1 MSDKDFLEM
10 CKAFD
15 PSAEVDKARQ
25 FEKIKT
31 KLNQEERIIMNKNRK
46 MKKPAVALVAA
57 LVGVMSISAVAIAAV
72 NGNWR
77 HSEIVI
83 LEGEQY
89 VNEFTRMENLDEG
102 IIMGSRDIYRYA
114 TSPIVIEV
122 DGVAEVIQDLTI
134 LHDLDEALAKLT
146 IDVLQPAYL
155 PEGFTFSYAR
165 FDVDPIR
172 NPDHWSAGTSVAL
185 VFANG
190 DQEFRLSVMY
200 YPVEWGMPY
209 WSAAY
214 EDLEINGS
222 IARIGEGM
230 FMMLTGEIG
239 YTISSG
245 DLTHEQIVQIAK
257 SLK

>member
-1 MSDKDFLEM
+1 MTDKDFLKM
-10 CKAFD
+10 CKAID
-15 PSAEVDKARQ
+15 PSAGVDRQ
-25 FEKIKT
+25 KQLATIKT
-31 KLNQEERIIMNKNRK
+31 KLEKEERFV
-46 MKKPAVALVAA
+46 MKKNKTFRRPIVAA
-57 LVGVMSISAVAIAAV
+57 AVLVGIMGLSVGAYAAV

-77 HSEIVI
+77 QSEIRV

-89 VNEFTRMENLDEG
+89 VNEFFRKENLDEG
-102 IIMGSRDIYRYA
+102 IAMGGMDIDRYA

-155 PEGFTFSYAR
+155 PEGFAFSYAR

-190 DQEFRLSVMY
+190 EQEFRLSVMY
-200 YPVEWGMPY
+200 YPVGWELPQ
-209 WSAAY
+209 WSATY

-222 IARIGEGM
+222 IARIGDGM
-230 FMMLTGEIG
+230 LMMLTGEIG

-245 DLTHEQIVQIAK
+245 DLAHEQIIQIAK
-257 SLK
+257 SLQ